1 VAAGLGTRGPLIAFT
16 PARPFADV
24 DPMVRIRRASAPAA
38 LLLTLPWLAGCRVF
52 GVDHVLGA
60 DAVEPSRVHPWHQWP
75 ARLGMFAVTVPLT
88 IVFAP
93 FAAIEDLT
101 TGSSLFR
108 KQSPGITGYFVGVP
122 ATVGAY
128 ALATPFLLGGLPWER
143 GTAAPPPPD
152 DDDDADDTGTD

>member
-1 VAAGLGTRGPLIAFT
+1 
-16 PARPFADV
+16 
-24 DPMVRIRRASAPAA
+24 MVRICPRGLAV
-38 LLLTLPWLAGCRVF
+38 LLTLPLLSGCRVF

-75 ARLGMFAVTVPLT
+75 ARVGMFAVTVPLT

-108 KQSPGITGYFVGVP
+108 KQSPGITGYCVGVP

-128 ALATPFLLGGLPWER
+128 ALGFPFLLCGLPWER
-143 GTAAPPPPD
+143 STAAPPPPPA
-152 DDDDADDTGTD
+152 DDDADEPGSR